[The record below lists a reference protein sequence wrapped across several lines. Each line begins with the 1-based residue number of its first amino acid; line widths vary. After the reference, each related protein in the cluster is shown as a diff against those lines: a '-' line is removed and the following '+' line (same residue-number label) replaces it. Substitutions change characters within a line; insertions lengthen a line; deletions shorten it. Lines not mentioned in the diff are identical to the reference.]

1 MWPFFLFKFVETLSG
16 ECMRYPHSESLKKNR
31 DFQLLYK
38 EGKSCANRYLV
49 LYVKENGLEKN
60 RLGVSVSK
68 KVGNSIVR
76 HRITRLIRESY
87 RLHEDMFNS
96 GLDMVVIARISAKD
110 RSMSEIESALL
121 HLGKLQGVLKEE

>member
-38 EGKSCANRYLV
+38 EGKSRANRYLV

-96 GLDMVVIARISAKD
+96 GLDMVVIARVSAKD
-110 RSMSEIESALL
+110 RGMREIESALL
-121 HLGKLQGVLKEE
+121 HLGKLQGVFKKE

>member
-1 MWPFFLFKFVETLSG
+1 MWPFFLILSFSDFWRVY
-16 ECMRYPHSESLKKNR
+16 EVSAFRIFEKNR

-38 EGKSCANRYLV
+38 EGKSRANRYLV

-96 GLDMVVIARISAKD
+96 GLDMVVIARVSAKD
-110 RSMSEIESALL
+110 RSMREIESALL